1 VKSQISALMDGELD
15 GEQAHSVLA
24 RVRESQELRQDW
36 LAYHLIGD
44 SLRSEPLL
52 SHDFVDRFAER
63 LAQEPIVVA
72 QAHQTSALG
81 EVSAPTP
88 TQIGDSISRVSGGKN

>member
-1 VKSQISALMDGELD
+1 MDGELD

-24 RVRESQELRQDW
+24 CVRESQELRQDW
-36 LAYHLIGD
+36 QAYHLIGD
-44 SLRSEPLL
+44 FLRSAPLL

-63 LAQEPIVVA
+63 LAQEPTVVA
-72 QAHQTSALG
+72 QTHKMSALG
-81 EVSAPTP
+81 EGPAPNP